1 MFGREPESDYDK
13 AMLVAYGAAHVAK
26 WKNGGLEGGK
36 SPIIQ
41 SIIPHSLGVMA
52 VNDNR
57 EQVLSKILEKNTK
70 YPCHNSHKYTT
81 TYDNQTKIDINV
93 YEAGNDHED
102 KAGIQY
108 HKLYGSLTL
117 DGIAPQPKGVPTF
130 EVTFDYD
137 DNQNLKVTVEDLQTG
152 DSESATI
159 ASGKKIELPQE
170 SPVDL
175 MLLIDSSGSMS
186 DGMEEAHKASLKF
199 VEEMIDLSIHRMGLI
214 SFESSPKLLCHLSH
228 NEDRQLQQKIKQI
241 KPFGGTNMISAFT
254 MAYNEL
260 ENSPNERIVI
270 MVTDGYPDRRNQT
283 VSYAQNLRKNGLQMY
298 AIGVGEDMD
307 LNFLQQM
314 VGNDNALVIDNMGKL
329 TEAFKTVMQMIA
341 SKK

>member
-1 MFGREPESDYDK
+1 MKHYW
-13 AMLVAYGAAHVAK
+13 LYH
-26 WKNGGLEGGK
+26 
-36 SPIIQ
+36 
-41 SIIPHSLGVMA
+41 
-52 VNDNR
+52 
-57 EQVLSKILEKNTK
+57 LS
-70 YPCHNSHKYTT
+70 
-81 TYDNQTKIDINV
+81 
-93 YEAGNDHED
+93 
-102 KAGIQY
+102 IQY

-137 DNQNLKVTVEDLQTG
+137 DNQNLRVTVEDLQTG

-159 ASGKKIELPQE
+159 ESGKKIELPQE